1 MPRTLSMLLIGLVF
15 GGLAGF
21 LLAAGYGITLD
32 GHDHATDHGAA
43 PAAHDHSIAEVL
55 PLAPAEAPTL
65 DLTLHADPA
74 GGWNV
79 ELLTSDF
86 TFSPQHVSQAHVLG
100 EGHAHLY
107 VNGEKIAR
115 LYGPWVQLPPVK
127 AGDVVAV
134 GLYSND
140 HKSLVVGPKAIVATL
155 TIP

>member
-15 GGLAGF
+15 GGLVGF

-32 GHDHATDHGAA
+32 GHDHATDHGPA
-43 PAAHDHSIAEVL
+43 AAHDHGVGAVL
-55 PLAPAEAPTL
+55 LLNPAEAPTL

-79 ELLTSDF
+79 ELLTTGF
-86 TFSPQHVSQAHVLG
+86 AFSPQHVSQAHVPG

-140 HKSLVVGPKAIVATL
+140 HKSLAVGQKAIVATL